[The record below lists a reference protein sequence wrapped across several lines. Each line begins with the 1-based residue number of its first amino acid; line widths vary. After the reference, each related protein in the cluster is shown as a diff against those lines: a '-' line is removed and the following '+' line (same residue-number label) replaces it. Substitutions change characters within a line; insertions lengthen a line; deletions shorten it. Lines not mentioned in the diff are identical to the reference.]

1 MITEKDILNRIEKEE
16 IKLLG
21 LIEISEEEYKELLS
35 YSKVFI
41 RNVSPSYGVKCDLK
55 LSVTLVQVA
64 IREYKEGKFW
74 THFCDAI
81 DDIVSLNKMN
91 YCGQVFEKTVKRYN
105 MLYVDYGDTHMY
117 VENIKMHA
125 IVTNYYMAGMW
136 EFLSSYYE
144 KNLFRQLTEDIE
156 EDLDYLAIF
165 MKQTLESNSDSFAN
179 EDSKGKAAKT
189 YKLLKATRY
198 LIAFNDSHT
207 NSEILLPLLRIID
220 SYYYDTIF
228 PSSLDRFG
236 KSFIEWCNAKEGEVE
251 HGDKND
257 KQSLVSRRPNI
268 RYDINTMSAFL
279 IIPPQKFRDTEFD
292 GEASAKITI
301 DGYTEEFHLEIYKSF
316 GVFISEAKRVP
327 IPSLFDEISITV
339 ESSIT
344 KKYKIKGSNYRL
356 MNKNYEVIGKL
367 ALGENM
373 IFVQKGT
380 KVSFEGET
388 RCVDTSEDLGDFDY
402 YSVIVSE
409 DSILHFGNR
418 VISLA
423 GEYSEQ
429 PYFDDEVFD
438 FEVFDV
444 DNNRLVVSRTHPV
457 VSFVVSEKKYAGTV
471 IWVNGKK
478 LPLADIAN
486 KFTSRTSNQ
495 SDLAIT
501 IALEN
506 ELGTTDGA
514 YEIIIDIPDE
524 KNKKVPKYVRLSN
537 LEVYTS
543 KSIFAAQEQVYV
555 WVKNGGEFIWPERE
569 DVCLAAIQA
578 KGEEYLVP
586 VCGDEEDVIF
596 YLELNEVLRLRLPLY
611 LLKAGFSPE
620 HMTFSQPEYI
630 WYSDL
635 KETLYC
641 SAPAME
647 ELRIYLNHDKSNYI
661 QGINI
666 KNGIFRVDISELKNQ
681 IVKDTTEGWQYIN
694 VICIGE
700 RRRSFHLLSVMRFL
714 WIDPYFDFKM
724 VDGKLAFELDVKG
737 NADLYVDI
745 VDERTKK
752 TVIQSKP
759 IRSGITMLP
768 ELDGDGLY
776 SIYPR
781 MEEGDFFGIDVTTTK
796 LRPLF
801 EQSFVTL
808 DDLRNYRLQIGDL
821 LFDEERKTL
830 SYDYFI
836 DLRDQVD
843 DKTYLGYMY
852 GLKKAPR
859 QRNGIKSGKYELNS
873 EGKPV
878 KKKFGKVKVEIV
890 KIDEKSII
898 LKVLTSSYDEAE
910 EEWVEL
916 YYDNVSKTLLHPN
929 DNAVSKGTNYS
940 RFDYL
945 DNDCTSYRVMRKK
958 IRRLNYYAV

>member
-1 MITEKDILNRIEKEE
+1 MITEKDILNRIEKNNV
-16 IKLLG
+16 KLLG
-21 LIEISEEEYKELLS
+21 LIDISEEEYKELLS
-35 YSKVFI
+35 YSKMFI
-41 RNVSPSYGVKCDLK
+41 RNVSPSYGVRCDLK

-74 THFCDAI
+74 TYFCDAI
-81 DDIVSLNKMN
+81 DDKVSLNKMN
-91 YCGQVFEKTVKRYN
+91 YCGQVFAKTVKKYN

-117 VENIKMHA
+117 VENIKLHA

-136 EFLSSYYE
+136 DFLFSYYE

-156 EDLDYLAIF
+156 EDLEYLSIF
-165 MKQTLESNSDSFAN
+165 MKQTLESNMDSFVN
-179 EDSKGKAAKT
+179 EESKGKAAKS
-189 YKLLKATRY
+189 YRLLKATRY
-198 LIAFNDSHT
+198 LIALNDSHT

-220 SYYYDTIF
+220 NYYYDSAF
-228 PSSLDRFG
+228 PSNSDRFG
-236 KSFIEWCNAKEGEVE
+236 KAFIDWCNAKEGEVA
-251 HGDKND
+251 HGEKSDNR
-257 KQSLVSRRPNI
+257 SLVSRRPSI
-268 RYDINTMSAFL
+268 RYDINTMSTFL

-292 GEASAKITI
+292 GEASVKVLI
-301 DGYTEEFHLEIYKSF
+301 DGYTEEFQLEIYKSF

-327 IPSLFDEISITV
+327 IPSLFDEIAITV

-344 KKYKIKGSNYRL
+344 KKYKINGSNYRL
-356 MNKNYEVIGKL
+356 INKNYEVSGKL
-367 ALGENM
+367 SLGENM

-380 KVSFEGET
+380 KVSFEGDT
-388 RCVDTSEDLGDFDY
+388 RCIDASEDYRDFDY
-402 YSVIVSE
+402 YSVSVSD

-429 PYFDDEVFD
+429 PYFDDEVLD
-438 FEVFDV
+438 FEVFDIN
-444 DNNRLVVSRTHPV
+444 NNRLVVSRSHPV
-457 VSFVVSEKKYAGTV
+457 VSFVVPEKKYAGTV
-471 IWVNGKK
+471 IWVNGKI
-478 LPLADIAN
+478 LPLSDITN
-486 KFTSRTSNQ
+486 KFVSKTSDQN
-495 SDLAIT
+495 DCAIT

-506 ELGTTDGA
+506 ELGDVDGA

-524 KNKKVPKYVRLSN
+524 KDKKVPKYVRLSN

-569 DVCLAAIQA
+569 DVGLAAIQS

-586 VCGDEEDVIF
+586 VCGEEEDVIF
-596 YLELNEVLRLRLPLY
+596 NLELNEVLKLRLPLY
-611 LLKAGFSPE
+611 LLKAGFSLE
-620 HMTFSQPEYI
+620 DLSFSQPEYI

-641 SAPAME
+641 SAPGME
-647 ELRIYLNHDKSNYI
+647 ELRIYLNHDKNNYI
-661 QGINI
+661 QGLKI

-681 IVKDTTEGWQYIN
+681 IVTNTTEGWQYIN

-700 RRRSFHLLSVMRFL
+700 RRRCFHLLSVMRFL

-724 VDGKLAFELDVKG
+724 VDGKLAFCLDVKG

-745 VDERTKK
+745 VDERTKE
-752 TVIQSKP
+752 TVIKAKH
-759 IRSGITMLP
+759 INNGTTLLP
-768 ELDGDGLY
+768 ELDLDGLY
-776 SIYPR
+776 SIFPR

-801 EQSFVTL
+801 EQSFVTP

-821 LFDEERKTL
+821 LFEEERKTL

-843 DKTYLGYMY
+843 ERTYLGYMY

-859 QRNGIKSGKYELNS
+859 QRNGIKAGKYELNS
-873 EGKPV
+873 EGKPI
-878 KKKFGKVKVEIV
+878 KKKFGKVKVQVVE
-890 KIDEKSII
+890 IDEKSII
-898 LKVLTSSYDEAE
+898 LKVLTSSYEEAE
-910 EEWVEL
+910 EDWVEL

-929 DNAVSKGTNYS
+929 DNAVAKGTDYS

-945 DNDCTSYRVMRKK
+945 DSDCTSYRVMRKK
-958 IRRLNYYAV
+958 IRRLNYYAI